1 MQQLKPTYD
10 KKCEC
15 RVCRQSFTTKKLRSR
30 FVKAAD
36 YDSDFCPNYS
46 DESMNPLLYHIHTCP
61 HCGYS
66 ESEDFSPYFPPG
78 ALDLIHSKV
87 ASAWIPQDYGQ
98 ERSIIVAV
106 NTYKL
111 ALYCGTLK
119 REKHIIMAGL
129 QVRLAWLYRNMKNDI
144 QEQRFLKLSL
154 KEYLESYMSDDF
166 KGSSMSETR
175 IFYLIGELSRR
186 THQAE
191 QAVKYFSKVIELQN
205 RSTEPKLIEMARER
219 WYEMRQDQKTAAN

>member
-15 RVCRQSFTTKKLRSR
+15 RVCKQSFTTKKLRSR

-46 DESMNPLLYHIHTCP
+46 DESMNPLFYHINTCP

-66 ESEDFSPYFPPG
+66 ESEDFSPNFPPG
-78 ALDLIHSKV
+78 ALDMIQSKV
-87 ASAWIPQDYGQ
+87 ASAWIPQDYCQ
-98 ERSIIVAV
+98 DRSIIDAV

-111 ALYCGTLK
+111 AIYCGTLK
-119 REKHIIMAGL
+119 REKHIVMAGL
-129 QVRLAWLYRNMKNDI
+129 HVRLAWLYRNMKNDI

-154 KEYLESYMSDDF
+154 KEYLDSYMSDDF
-166 KGSSMSETR
+166 KGSSISETR

-186 THQAE
+186 THQSE

-219 WYEMRQDQKTAAN
+219 WYEMRQEHKTAAN

>member
-10 KKCEC
+10 KKCVC
-15 RVCRQSFTTKKLRSR
+15 RVCKQSFTTKKLRSR

-46 DESMNPLLYHIHTCP
+46 DESMNPLFYHINTCP

-78 ALDLIHSKV
+78 ALDMIHSKV
-87 ASAWIPQDYGQ
+87 ASAWIPQDYCQ
-98 ERSIIVAV
+98 DRSIIGAV

-111 ALYCGTLK
+111 AIYCGTLK

-129 QVRLAWLYRNMKNDI
+129 HVRLAWLYRGMKNDD
-144 QEQRFLKLSL
+144 QEQRFLKFSL
-154 KEYLESYMSDDF
+154 KEYVESYMSDDF
-166 KGSSMSETR
+166 KGSSISETR

-186 THQAE
+186 THQSE
-191 QAVKYFSKVIELQN
+191 QAVKYFSKVIELQS

-219 WYEMRQDQKTAAN
+219 WYEMRQEQKTAAN

>member
-1 MQQLKPTYD
+1 MQQLNPTYD
-10 KKCEC
+10 KKYEC
-15 RVCRQSFTTKKLRSR
+15 RVCKQSFTTKKLRSR

-46 DESMNPLLYHIHTCP
+46 DESMNPLLYHIQTCP

-87 ASAWIPQDYGQ
+87 VNAWIPQDYCQ
-98 ERSIIVAV
+98 DRSIIVAV

-119 REKHIIMAGL
+119 REKHITLAGL
-129 QVRLAWLYRNMKNDI
+129 HVRLAWLFRSIKNAD
-144 QEQRFLKLSL
+144 QEQRFLKLAL
-154 KEYLESYMSDDF
+154 KEYLESYISDDF
-166 KGSSMSETR
+166 KGSTISETR

-186 THQAE
+186 TQQSE
-191 QAVKYFSKVIELQN
+191 QAVKYFSKVIELQS

-219 WYEMRQDQKTAAN
+219 WYEMREQKTAAN

>member
-1 MQQLKPTYD
+1 MQQLKLTYD

-15 RVCRQSFTTKKLRSR
+15 RVCKQSFTTKKLRSR
-30 FVKAAD
+30 FVRAAEF
-36 YDSDFCPNYS
+36 DSDFCPNYA
-46 DESMNPLLYHIHTCP
+46 DATTNPLLYHINTCP

-66 ESEDFSPYFPPG
+66 ESEEFSPYFPPG
-78 ALDLIHSKV
+78 ALDLIHSKI
-87 ASAWIPQDYGQ
+87 AKAWIPQDFCQ
-98 ERSIIVAV
+98 DRSIHAAV
-106 NTYKL
+106 STYKL
-111 ALYCGTLK
+111 AIYCGTLK

-166 KGSSMSETR
+166 KGSSISETR